1 MAKKSESPFSQF
13 LDTNDVPSDTEV
25 VQIKEYILAC
35 TAKLSK
41 LDHSLNSFMADDDE
55 YPIVIYDPR
64 DSGFSGLAQLQ
75 TADDLRSQ
83 RDLLSEHISAHR
95 SCLSPVRRVPQE
107 IWEQIFVRC
116 LPEGRNPVIGAHEMP
131 MGLCHVCRSWR
142 FIALTTRILWS
153 RVHVVIH
160 SAPSQNRTGRIRSEV
175 LEQWLTRAA
184 PLPLSISVSTEAGEN
199 GSYSEITCILATL
212 TKFSKYWENFQL
224 ETLFQVPAAS
234 LVTGL
239 TGKDVPLLRD
249 ISFLSSQ
256 KPQTRHT
263 LFGGNV
269 WVPNDLPILQAPR
282 LQSLR
287 FVYASLPFK
296 IAVNWTQL
304 TELRLE
310 GCYLTGFSCY
320 VMLSAC
326 KNLQHATLD
335 TCDRHAMM
343 ALPNLSSPFDS
354 VRLVYLESLVLF
366 EKTFLPILFDVP
378 KLRSFTYRGFLI
390 PPRTSLIQHLL
401 RSAEKLDSLFIDPG
415 GIELHQL
422 LPLTPTVKHLTLAKP
437 ITSYPPLHQ
446 IFAYAQGRGMDDA
459 LLERLTPRIRQGP
472 DAGGPL
478 VANRRDYMCPELQTL
493 TYKTNARCS
502 FSAGALIN
510 FMKARMDARD
520 QHGFTKLEEVV
531 VHSNQRMDGMNGVGV
546 DKAIEELRQQGMTI
560 GISYNRSAI
569 TSNSIAWLLR
579 H

>member
-13 LDTNDVPSDTEV
+13 LDTDDVPSDTEV

-41 LDHSLNSFMADDDE
+41 LDHSLNRFMADDDE
-55 YPIVIYDPR
+55 FPIVIYDPGNLG
-64 DSGFSGLAQLQ
+64 SGGSAQLQ

-116 LPEGRNPVIGAHEMP
+116 LPEGRNPVIDAHEMP

-153 RVHVVIH
+153 RVHIVIH
-160 SAPSQNRTGRIRSEV
+160 SAQNRTGRIRSKV

-184 PLPLSISVSTEAGEN
+184 PLPLSISVGSETGEHEA
-199 GSYSEITCILATL
+199 SHSEITLILATL

-224 ETLFQVPAAS
+224 ETFFQMPAAS
-234 LVTGL
+234 LVTSL
-239 TGKDVPLLRD
+239 TRKDL
-249 ISFLSSQ
+249 LSSK
-256 KPQTRHT
+256 KPQTRYT
-263 LFGGNV
+263 LFDNDV
-269 WVPNDLPILQAPR
+269 WVSNDLPILQAPR

-310 GCYLTGFSCY
+310 GCYLSEFSCY

-335 TCDRHAMM
+335 TCDRLAMM
-343 ALPNLSSPFDS
+343 APPSLSSPFNS

-378 KLRSFTYRGFLI
+378 KLRSFTYQGFFV

-437 ITSYPPLHQ
+437 TTSYPPLHQ
-446 IFAYAQGRGMDDA
+446 IFTYAQGRGMDDA
-459 LLERLTPRIRQGP
+459 LLERLTPHIRQEP
-472 DAGGPL
+472 DAEGPL

-493 TYKTNARCS
+493 AYKTNARCS
-502 FSAGALIN
+502 FTAGALVK
-510 FMKARMDARD
+510 FMKARMDAKD

-531 VHSNQRMDGMNGVGV
+531 VHSNQRMDGMNGFGV
-546 DKAIEELRQQGMTI
+546 DKAIEDLRQQGMKIDIT
-560 GISYNRSAI
+560 YNV
-569 TSNSIAWLLR
+569 SINAR
-579 H
+579 R